1 MKPLHVLVIRRY
13 YWPDSP
19 PYAAMLKEIVK
30 IWSQA
35 GHDVDV
41 LTSQP
46 SYKKNIDNQRLPRLV
61 QESGITVQRL
71 SLHNESGRPFVR
83 IYNAFKLGFEILRKA
98 IFNHYDIIMISTS
111 PPVLGGWF
119 AAIASKIHSS
129 RFIYHCMDIHPEVGR
144 ISGEFSNSTIFR
156 CLSKMDSFS
165 CNTANPVV
173 VLSDDMAQSIRDRDG
188 CNNVKIEVI
197 NNFSLPSGES
207 LLKNIPIPFGDNVF
221 TVLFAGNI
229 GRFQDLD
236 NVLTAMEILSDNRN
250 IEFIFMGEGVE
261 KNKLK
266 KRAISTG
273 VNVKFISQQSIEIA
287 KEVMKRVDLGYVG
300 LIKGVVR
307 YAYPSKIMTYLEQGC
322 PVLVAVEEGS
332 DLANDVHRCKY
343 GFTVE
348 PGDAKA
354 LANLLL
360 ELSKNMNW
368 AKKMKKSALDKSNK
382 EYSFDMAMSKWTKLL
397 VE

>member
-1 MKPLHVLVIRRY
+1 MKPRHVLVIHRY

-19 PYAAMLKEIVK
+19 PYAAILKEIVK
-30 IWSQA
+30 RWSQE

-61 QESGITVQRL
+61 QESGVTVQRL
-71 SLHNESGRPFVR
+71 TLHNESGRPFVR

-98 IFNHYDIIMISTS
+98 IFNHYDTIMISTS

-156 CLSKMDSFS
+156 WLSKMDSFS

-197 NNFSLPSGES
+197 NNFSLPSGEP
-207 LLKNIPIPFGDNVF
+207 LLKNTPISFGDNIF

-236 NVLTAMEILSDNRN
+236 NVLTAMEILSDNRK

-273 VNVKFISQQSIEIA
+273 VNVKFISQQSVGIA

-300 LIKGVVR
+300 LNKGVVR

-322 PVLVAVEEGS
+322 PVLIAVEEGS
-332 DLANDVHRCKY
+332 ELANDVHRCKY

-368 AKKMKKSALDKSNK
+368 SKKMKKSALDKSNT
-382 EYSFDMAMSKWTKLL
+382 EYSFDLAMRRWTKLL
-397 VE
+397 V

>member
-1 MKPLHVLVIRRY
+1 
-13 YWPDSP
+13 
-19 PYAAMLKEIVK
+19 MLQEIVK
-30 IWSQA
+30 RWSQE

-46 SYKKNIDNQRLPRLV
+46 SYKKNVDNQRLPRLV
-61 QESGITVQRL
+61 QESGVTVQRM

-98 IFNHYDIIMISTS
+98 MFNHYDVIMISTS

-119 AAIASKIHSS
+119 AAIASKIHSC
-129 RFIYHCMDIHPEVGR
+129 RFIYHCMDIHPEIGR

-156 CLSKMDSFS
+156 WLSKMDSYS
-165 CNTANPVV
+165 CNIANPVV
-173 VLSDDMAQSIRDRDG
+173 VLSEDMARSIRDRDG

-197 NNFSLPSGES
+197 NNFSLPSGEP
-207 LLKNIPIPFGDNVF
+207 LLGNIPISLSDDVF

-236 NVLTAMEILSDNRN
+236 TVVSAMEILSDNSN

-261 KNKLK
+261 KDKLK

-273 VNVKFISQQSIEIA
+273 GNVKFVSQQSIETA
-287 KEVMKRVDLGYVG
+287 KEVMRRVDLGYVG
-300 LIKGVVR
+300 LNKDVVR

-322 PVLVAVEEGS
+322 PVLVAVEKES
-332 DLANDVHRCKY
+332 DLAYDVRRCKY

-348 PGDAKA
+348 TGDSKA
-354 LANLLL
+354 LAYLLL

-368 AKKMKKSALDKSNK
+368 SKEMKQSALDKSNAD
-382 EYSFDMAMSKWTKLL
+382 YSIDVAMRKWTKLL
-397 VE
+397 VA